1 MEEQGCASRAVL
13 LQRPCSQFICF
24 AVFQP
29 QASLG
34 AWWRHLAKVGP
45 LPSQKQSQTIAGAGY
60 SPTDEMWYL
69 LSKSSWG
76 RESRNIHSLNVMRA
90 MKSLELRE
98 TRGMLCFRVKE
109 GFRIGNVR
117 NEYFCV
123 AEALGMKERKAS
135 GIARKGGR
143 RPRREGSWTSV
154 EYQLW
159 RAWQTH
165 SKEFEFYFVNNN
177 KESPNFVLKE

>member
-1 MEEQGCASRAVL
+1 
-13 LQRPCSQFICF
+13 
-24 AVFQP
+24 
-29 QASLG
+29 
-34 AWWRHLAKVGP
+34 
-45 LPSQKQSQTIAGAGY
+45 
-60 SPTDEMWYL
+60 
-69 LSKSSWG
+69 
-76 RESRNIHSLNVMRA
+76 MRA

-143 RPRREGSWTSV
+143 RPGREGS
-154 EYQLW
+154 
-159 RAWQTH
+159 
-165 SKEFEFYFVNNN
+165 
-177 KESPNFVLKE
+177 